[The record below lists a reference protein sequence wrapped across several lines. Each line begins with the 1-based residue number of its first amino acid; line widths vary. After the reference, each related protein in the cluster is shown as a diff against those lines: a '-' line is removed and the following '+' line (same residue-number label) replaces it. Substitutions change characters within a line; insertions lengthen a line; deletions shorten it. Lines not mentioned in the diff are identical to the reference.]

1 MKEFQSKMRL
11 EDIKWG
17 LSQIHLQESRT
28 SEPRAWSF
36 PGAAVVKTLSSTS
49 GWGSEIAGD
58 EQTKN

>member
-1 MKEFQSKMRL
+1 MKEFQSEMRL

-36 PGAAVVKTLSSTS
+36 PGAAVVKTLPFLCR
-49 GWGSEIAGD
+49 GHELHPWLG
-58 EQTKN
+58 K